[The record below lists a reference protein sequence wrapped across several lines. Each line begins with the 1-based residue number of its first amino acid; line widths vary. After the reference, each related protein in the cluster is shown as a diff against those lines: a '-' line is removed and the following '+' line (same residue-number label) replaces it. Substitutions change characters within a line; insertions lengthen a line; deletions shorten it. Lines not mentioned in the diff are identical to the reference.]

1 MKKLINFHYVLNII
15 SRNLFIIGSALLANT
30 VVAFYYSED
39 FTPFTLS
46 ASVVFSISIVAYF
59 STRKK
64 LSDRELRVKDAYLT
78 VFLSWVTLGLFGSLP
93 YLISGAIPGFVNAF
107 FESVSG
113 FTTTGSSILTDI
125 EALPKSILFWRS
137 LTHWIGGIG
146 IILIVVLI
154 MPSLKMGGY
163 HLLTLESS
171 IKMQEKINPSI
182 RAVGNRLLLIYLMLT
197 LAEVLFLLI
206 GHMSF
211 YESLLHA
218 FGTVATGGFSPKNT
232 SIAGYSPYI
241 QYVIMVFM
249 LLSGASFVMHYFFL
263 KLNFRKILENEEF
276 KFYLFMIFVIGMLE
290 TFALYEDMGKP
301 LEESFR
307 EAYFQVIS
315 IITCTGFASA
325 DYLQWPHYS
334 WMIIFLAMFLGGS
347 TGSTAGGIK
356 MARHLVLL
364 KNLKKIM
371 RRMMHP
377 NLVMS
382 IRLNSKPLT
391 DNANGSILTFI
402 VFYLIVFVTGTLL
415 MVMTGL
421 DGVSAG
427 GAVATCM
434 AGIGPGLGSVGPAGN
449 FAHLTDAGKLI
460 LTVLMLVGRLE
471 VYGVIIL
478 FTRAFWSR

>member
-1 MKKLINFHYVLNII
+1 MINFHYVLNIL
-15 SRNLFIIGSALLANT
+15 SRNLFIIASALL
-30 VVAFYYSED
+30 VSDGVALYYSED
-39 FTPFTLS
+39 NQPFILS
-46 ASVVFSISIVAYF
+46 AVIAFTISIITYF
-59 STRKK
+59 STWKN
-64 LSDRELRVKDAYLT
+64 LSDRDLRVKDAYLT

-93 YLISGAIPGFVNAF
+93 YLFSNAIPGFVDAF

-125 EALPKSILFWRS
+125 ESLPKSILFWRS

-146 IILIVVLI
+146 IILIVVVI

-171 IKMQEKINPSI
+171 IQLQEKINPKI
-182 RAVGNRLLLIYLMLT
+182 RAVGHRLLLIYLLLT
-197 LAEVLFLLI
+197 VTEVIFLRL
-206 GHMSF
+206 GHMNF
-211 YESLLHA
+211 YESVLHA
-218 FGTVATGGFSPKNT
+218 FGTVATGGFSPRNT

-241 QYVIMVFM
+241 QYVIMIFM
-249 LLSGASFVMHYFFL
+249 FLSGASFVMHYFLL
-263 KLNFRKILENEEF
+263 KLNLKKLLENEEF
-276 KFYLFMIFVIGMLE
+276 RFYTSMILVIGLVE
-290 TFALYEDMGKP
+290 TFSLYENMNKP

-307 EAYFQVIS
+307 EGYFQVIS

-325 DYLQWPHYS
+325 DYLQWPPYS
-334 WMIIFLAMFLGGS
+334 WLIIFLAMFLGGS

-382 IRLNSKPLT
+382 IRLNNKPLT
-391 DNANGSILTFI
+391 ENANGSILTFI
-402 VFYLIVFVTGTLL
+402 VFYLIVFVIGTLL
-415 MVMTGL
+415 MVITGL

-434 AGIGPGLGSVGPAGN
+434 AGIGPGLGTVGPAGN
-449 FAHLTDAGKLI
+449 FAHLTEAGKLI
-460 LTVLMLVGRLE
+460 LTLLMLVGRLE
-471 VYGVIIL
+471 IYGVIIL
-478 FTRAFWSR
+478 FTKAFWSK